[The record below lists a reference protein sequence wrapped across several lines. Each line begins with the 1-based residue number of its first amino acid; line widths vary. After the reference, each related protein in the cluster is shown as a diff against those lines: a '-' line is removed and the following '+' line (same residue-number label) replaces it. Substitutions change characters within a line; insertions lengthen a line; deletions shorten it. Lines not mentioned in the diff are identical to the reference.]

1 MKQLRF
7 FDVPIEEW
15 NHLKRINQ
23 VQQELKQAY
32 IYKNDYK
39 ILRKD
44 FEKFLKLA
52 EEDFINEKIIDIEKA
67 RTKKRIED
75 GLITIED
82 LLEEITGEIEDEHDT
97 NFNRILN
104 DNLDNSIIVDARIP
118 IIELENYYSCKL
130 INSSIEVDTLG
141 GLIFYYEK
149 SVPEVGKSIK
159 HSNGLI
165 FEIIESDMRRIKKIK
180 ITGTPKV

>member
-15 NHLKRINQ
+15 NHLKQINC
-23 VQQELKQAY
+23 VQKELKQAY

-44 FEKFLKLA
+44 FELLLQLA
-52 EEDFINEKIIDIEKA
+52 EEDFINEKIVDIETA

-82 LLEEITGEIEDEHDT
+82 QLQGIKTFITDAHYW
-97 NFNRILN
+97 
-104 DNLDNSIIVDARIP
+104 LDINK
-118 IIELENYYSCKL
+118 YY
-130 INSSIEVDTLG
+130 
-141 GLIFYYEK
+141 
-149 SVPEVGKSIK
+149 
-159 HSNGLI
+159 
-165 FEIIESDMRRIKKIK
+165 
-180 ITGTPKV
+180 